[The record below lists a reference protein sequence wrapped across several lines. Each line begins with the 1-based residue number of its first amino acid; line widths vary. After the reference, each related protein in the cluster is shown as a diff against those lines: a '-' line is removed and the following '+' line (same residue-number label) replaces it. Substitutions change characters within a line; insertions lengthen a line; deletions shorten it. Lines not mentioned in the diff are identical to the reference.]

1 MGDILRNHIDSLSY
15 GGVSFAIELILVIA
29 ALVAFFVLIIKNVP
43 SKSMV
48 LIFIANIILL
58 VISRLI
64 GSAMATVIYT
74 VSFALISFGTIVYYL
89 PEYRKYF
96 SKKVIKKQ
104 SKEFLSNQEVKEELI
119 ETLIKACNHLSSRKI
134 GAIITIEKEHTLN
147 TFVEGA
153 VTLDAVVTY
162 ELLETIFHP
171 NTALHDG
178 AVIIRGNHIKC
189 ASAFYQPSQ
198 KKDIPQHYGS
208 RHRAA
213 IGISEQSDA
222 FTIVVS
228 EETGHIA
235 ITIGGT
241 ITGNVSL
248 ESLRTSLDQHLIV
261 R

>member
-1 MGDILRNHIDSLSY
+1 MLEMFTNHIESLTY
-15 GGVSFAIELILVIA
+15 GWISLIVEVLFVLIA
-29 ALVAFFVLIIKNVP
+29 LIAFFVIAIKHVPARSII
-43 SKSMV
+43 
-48 LIFIANIILL
+48 LIFIADIVFIATS
-58 VISRLI
+58 IFI
-64 GSAMATVIYT
+64 GSKISTIIYSLIFIM
-74 VSFALISFGTIVYYL
+74 VALGALIYYL
-89 PEYRKYF
+89 PEYRQF
-96 SKKVIKKQ
+96 LSKKVVKKQ

-119 ETLIKACNHLSSRKI
+119 ETLLKAVNHLSNRKI

-153 VTLDAVVTY
+153 VQLDAVVTY

-248 ESLRTSLDQHLIV
+248 ESLRTSLNQHLIV